1 MNPHEATRLTLDEA
15 RWRVFLSLATPPLLV
30 GMATLAYVVEA
41 PVLFSLVLAV
51 LALFL
56 GYVALFDYAR
66 AVEIDEEGVSRI
78 CVLRRERI
86 PWTEIAAIVQ
96 SGRRGLVLVTR
107 HRKRRVLLDRGLIG
121 TEHER
126 LRAQTRIH
134 GVEGEF

>member
-1 MNPHEATRLTLDEA
+1 MNQHETTRLTLDEA

-30 GMATLAYVVEA
+30 GMAALAYVVEA
-41 PVLFSLVLAV
+41 PALFSLVLAL
-51 LALFL
+51 LALVL

-66 AVEIDEEGVSRI
+66 AVEIDQSGVTRI
-78 CVLRRERI
+78 CVLRRETI
-86 PWTEIAAIVQ
+86 PWEEVAAIVQ

-121 TEHER
+121 TEDER
-126 LRAQTRIH
+126 LREQTRLH